1 MKKRKRGKSVR
12 PSIRSIRSGGISGVR
27 KVLDTGFLLSIGIA
41 SIAKENAENIVGE
54 VVRKGRLNEKQGR
67 KLVSDLISRSKKER
81 ERVRR
86 LLMR

>member
-1 MKKRKRGKSVR
+1 MRKRGTKFIKS
-12 PSIRSIRSGGISGVR
+12 SIRSEGIL
-27 KVLDTGFLLSIGIA
+27 KVKKALNTGFLLSIGLA

-67 KLVSDLISRSKKER
+67 KLVSDLVKRSRKER